1 MDAVRL
7 IDGEIRVVDVP
18 VPEIDGWVLV
28 KVAGTGVCSTDV
40 ATVQRG
46 GSSDR
51 TLGHE
56 IAGELEDG
64 TPVAV
69 EPMAP
74 CGACTECRRG
84 FYNCCSGNAHCVR
97 GGSYLGFTY
106 DGGYAEYVSVPQRS
120 VVPLTSAVRAADACV
135 VEPVAV
141 ALHGLRIAGM
151 TCGQRVLVVGAGA
164 IGLGA
169 IACAAALGCD
179 VGVVAR
185 HPHQWA
191 AAERLGARPA
201 NGLYDLVVDA
211 AGSPDAVATAVA
223 HAHAGATLLFL
234 ALHYGDLPISGVTT
248 LMNELHTVTSFG
260 YNRHAGGRDIDAAA
274 DLVAQVPEIAETL
287 ITHRLPL
294 RDAAEAFR
302 LAADRKAGAIRV
314 VLQPG

>member
-1 MDAVRL
+1 MRALRLDAGELRL
-7 IDGEIRVVDVP
+7 TDVP
-18 VPEIDGWVLV
+18 IPAVEGWVLV
-28 KVAGTGVCSTDV
+28 KVRGVGVCSTDV

-46 GSSDR
+46 GSAER

-56 IAGELEDG
+56 IAGELSDG
-64 TPVAV
+64 TAVAV

-74 CGACTECRRG
+74 CGTCLECRRG
-84 FYNCCSGNAHCVR
+84 LYNCCSGNAHAVR

-106 DGGYAEYVSVPQRS
+106 DGGYAEYVCVPPRS
-120 VVPLTSAVRAADACV
+120 IVPLPLALRVTDACV

-151 TCGQRVLVVGAGA
+151 EAGQRVAVIGAGA
-164 IGLGA
+164 IGLA
-169 IACAAALGCD
+169 AVACARALGCD

-201 NGLYDLVVDA
+201 SGWYDIVVDA
-211 AGSPDAVATAVA
+211 AGSRDAVATAVS

-248 LMNELHTVTSFG
+248 LANELRTVTSFG

-274 DLVAQVPEIAETL
+274 TLVAQTPELADTL

-294 RDAAEAFR
+294 SEGSEAFR

-314 VLQPG
+314 VLEP

>member
-1 MDAVRL
+1 MQALRL
-7 IDGEIRVVDVP
+7 VDGELRLTDVP
-18 VPEIDGWVLV
+18 IPAVDGWVLV
-28 KVAGTGVCSTDV
+28 KVRATGVCSTDV

-46 GSSDR
+46 GSAER

-64 TPVAV
+64 TPVAI

-74 CGACTECRRG
+74 CGSCTECVRG
-84 FYNCCSGNAHCVR
+84 FYNCCSGNPHEVR

-106 DGGYAEYVSVPQRS
+106 DGGYAEYVCVPPRS
-120 VVPLTSAVRAADACV
+120 IVPLTPALRATDACV

-141 ALHGLRIAGM
+141 ALHGLRIAGLEP
-151 TCGQRVLVVGAGA
+151 GHRVVVVGAGA
-164 IGLGA
+164 IGLA
-169 IACAAALGCD
+169 AVACAHALGCE

-191 AAERLGARPA
+191 AAERLGAHAAR
-201 NGLYDLVVDA
+201 GQYDIVVDA
-211 AGSPDAVATAVA
+211 AGSRDAVATAVS
-223 HAHAGATLLFL
+223 HAQAGATLLFL

-248 LMNELHTVTSFG
+248 LSNELRTVTSFG

-274 DLVAQVPEIAETL
+274 TLVAQVPDIAGTL

-294 RDAAEAFR
+294 TEAAEAFR
-302 LAADRKAGAIRV
+302 LAADRRAGAIRV
-314 VLQPG
+314 VLEP

>member
-1 MDAVRL
+1 MRALRL
-7 IDGEIRVVDVP
+7 ISGELRLTDVP
-18 VPEIDGWVLV
+18 TPAVDGWVLV
-28 KVAGTGVCSTDV
+28 KVRATGVCSTDV
-40 ATVQRG
+40 ATVEHG
-46 GSSDR
+46 GSAEQ

-64 TPVAV
+64 TPVAI

-74 CGACTECRRG
+74 CGTCTECLRG
-84 FYNCCSGNAHCVR
+84 LYNCCSGNSHAVR

-106 DGGYAEYVSVPQRS
+106 DGGYADYVCVPARS
-120 VVPLTSAVRAADACV
+120 IVPLTSALHVTDACV

-151 TCGQRVLVVGAGA
+151 AAGQRVAVVGAGA
-164 IGLGA
+164 IGLA
-169 IACAAALGCD
+169 AVACAKALGCE

-185 HPHQWA
+185 HAHQWT
-191 AAERLGARPA
+191 AAERLGAHPA
-201 NGLYDLVVDA
+201 SGYYDIVVDA
-211 AGSPDAVATAVA
+211 AGSRDAVATAVS

-248 LMNELHTVTSFG
+248 LANELRTVTSFG

-274 DLVAQVPEIAETL
+274 ALVAQVPDVADTL

-294 RDAAEAFR
+294 SDAGEAFR

-314 VLQPG
+314 VLEP